1 MGLKKSVIGKVGMV
15 MPIYATKRSQ
25 FLAKRALALM
35 GKDVLALPP
44 PKSLKAKELHL
55 ELCISSGKGTKISE

>member
-1 MGLKKSVIGKVGMV
+1 

-25 FLAKRALALM
+25 FLAKRALAFD
-35 GKDVLALPP
+35 GQRCACPPP

>member
-1 MGLKKSVIGKVGMV
+1 MGMG

-44 PKSLKAKELHL
+44 PPKV
-55 ELCISSGKGTKISE
+55 

>member
-1 MGLKKSVIGKVGMV
+1 

-55 ELCISSGKGTKISE
+55 KLFISSGKGTKISE